1 MSSITCELAV
11 YGCVDDVAGDS
22 YSQVDDVTTLMVT
35 AAMQITRPPPSAVYS
50 VVSRNRTA
58 SSQTE
63 PVTATT
69 SDSSNPA
76 VTDAVTVDTRRD
88 LYTRVV
94 RRRDGQRPAT
104 SEPATRVNVSADG
117 YASID
122 EAPVATPRQSQ
133 EQNYSNGSVDF
144 YDVIRD
150 DLSVT
155 ASSDFDPN
163 YESVPQT
170 TAGRGLTSASQTTAG
185 RGSASASNSV
195 NCIARS
201 SSAAAVQHRPP
212 DARATVSVVSSADTG
227 RQNASMT
234 RHQRGGFVI
243 REHIYDEVSSP
254 TTTSS
259 TNNMHTD
266 V

>member
-170 TAGRGLTSASQTTAG
+170 TAGRGLTSAS
-185 RGSASASNSV
+185 NSV

>member
-170 TAGRGLTSASQTTAG
+170 TAGRG
-185 RGSASASNSV
+185 SASASNSV